1 MNGRYPAKAPAPSKP
16 TTSEDETEREAGE
29 RRDTVPVE
37 KPSGSGPEGGRAQRK
52 KSNSPGKGSKRG
64 KNRPRF
70 RWKQSAF
77 TNLAK
82 EVRRVAYILPA
93 LLVTWG
99 WLEQGAAGGAIVG
112 TIVYIVILI
121 CAFVLDSIHIK
132 GGGK

>member
-1 MNGRYPAKAPAPSKP
+1 MNGTNPAKAPAPSTP
-16 TTSEDETEREAGE
+16 ATSEGDTEREAGE
-29 RRDTVPVE
+29 RPDTVPVV
-37 KPSGSGPEGGRAQRK
+37 KSSGSDQEGSRTQRK
-52 KSNSPGKGSKRG
+52 KARSPRKGGKPS
-64 KNRPRF
+64 KNRPGF

-112 TIVYIVILI
+112 GIVYIVILI